1 MKSRARKIIIIM
13 TGMLL
18 TFLNTSAIAGGW
30 SGQQVI
36 KNLNFSR
43 DKLVLVVGLYGPWN
57 NPNGCDTDAKVV
69 LDPAAA
75 EDSYDE
81 AFAMLLSAH
90 MTGREIAFFL
100 SGCTLVGSKTVPV
113 IKTVAV
119 H

>member
-1 MKSRARKIIIIM
+1 MKIRARKLLLGV
-13 TGMLL
+13 TGVLL
-18 TFLNTSAIAGGW
+18 TMICTSVFAGGW

-43 DKLVLVVGLYGPWN
+43 DKLVLVVGLYGPWD
-57 NPNGCDTDAKVV
+57 NPSNCDTDAKVV

-75 EDSYDE
+75 QDSYDE
-81 AFAMLLSAH
+81 AFAMVLSAH
-90 MTGREIAFFL
+90 MTGREVAFFL

>member
-1 MKSRARKIIIIM
+1 MKVRIRKIVILV
-13 TGMLL
+13 TGVLITMVH
-18 TFLNTSAIAGGW
+18 TPAFAGGW

-57 NPNGCDTDAKVV
+57 NPNSCDTNAKVV
-69 LDPAAA
+69 LDPGASL
-75 EDSYDE
+75 DSYDE
-81 AFAMLLSAH
+81 AFAMLLGAH
-90 MTGREIAFFL
+90 LTGREIAFFL
-100 SGCTLVGSKTVPV
+100 SGCMMVGSQTVPV